1 MKKPRKPYTDSELLP
16 MVHAALAAGLMLLA
30 RSTQAIEHIVEHAD
44 EADLERQAQEHA
56 KRYFDAG
63 IDMMVACHQAI
74 KTRLPP
80 QLSDS
85 TCEVLTEIEQE
96 AKATL
101 Q

>member
-16 MVHAALAAGLMLLA
+16 MVPAALAAGLMLLA

-44 EADLERQAQEHA
+44 EADLERQVQEHA
-56 KRYFDAG
+56 KRHFDAG
-63 IDMMVACHQAI
+63 IDMMVACHQVI
-74 KTRLPP
+74 ETRQPP
-80 QLSDS
+80 ALAES
-85 TCEVLTEIEQE
+85 TREVLTEIEQE

>member
-30 RSTQAIEHIVEHAD
+30 RSTQALNQAFDHAS
-44 EADLERQAQEHA
+44 EEDLERQVQEHA

-63 IDMMVACHQAI
+63 IDMIIACHEAI
-74 KTRLPP
+74 ETRQPP
-80 QLSDS
+80 SLADS
-85 TCEVLTEIEQE
+85 TTEVLDEIEQE

>member
-30 RSTQAIEHIVEHAD
+30 RSTQALNQAFDHAS
-44 EADLERQAQEHA
+44 EEDLERQVQEHA

-63 IDMMVACHQAI
+63 IDMIIACHEAI
-74 KTRLPP
+74 ETRQPP
-80 QLSDS
+80 ALAES
-85 TCEVLTEIEQE
+85 TREVLTEIEQE